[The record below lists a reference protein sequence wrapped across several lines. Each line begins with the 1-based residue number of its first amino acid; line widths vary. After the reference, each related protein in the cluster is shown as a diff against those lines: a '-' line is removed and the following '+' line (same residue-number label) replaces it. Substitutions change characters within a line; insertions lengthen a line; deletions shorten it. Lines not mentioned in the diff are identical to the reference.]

1 MVKDMGT
8 RNAGSQDTLRFFNR
22 ALEVLASPAP
32 ESEQELLDLVKKAKR
47 DADKDH
53 PPAPTAVKKPSRIC
67 VFPLCLL
74 VVISTDALTLSLS
87 LSLSLSLW
95 KEDSPVQGFRF
106 RLCLTFF
113 AFARSRGCRG
123 QGLSSFRTSTE
134 SWSSDRRSCKSIV
147 FLGWPHSFL

>member
-1 MVKDMGT
+1 VPSIVSTLKGRAKRKSAVVCEDDRSRRIGEAAQREREREEMIGMVKDMGT
-8 RNAGSQDTLRFFNR
+8 RNAGSQDTLRLFNR

-74 VVISTDALTLSLS
+74 VVISTDAFSLS
-87 LSLSLSLW
+87 L
-95 KEDSPVQGFRF
+95 ER
-106 RLCLTFF
+106 R
-113 AFARSRGCRG
+113 
-123 QGLSSFRTSTE
+123 LSSTRF
-134 SWSSDRRSCKSIV
+134 
-147 FLGWPHSFL
+147 

>member
-8 RNAGSQDTLRFFNR
+8 RNAGSQDTLRLFNR

-74 VVISTDALTLSLS
+74 VVISTDAFSLS
-87 LSLSLSLW
+87 L
-95 KEDSPVQGFRF
+95 ER
-106 RLCLTFF
+106 R
-113 AFARSRGCRG
+113 
-123 QGLSSFRTSTE
+123 LSSTRFYVQ
-134 SWSSDRRSCKSIV
+134 IV
-147 FLGWPHSFL
+147 FDVFLLLPGRGVAEVKDFQALGHRPSPGALTADHVSRSSFSVGRTRFYDLV

>member
-1 MVKDMGT
+1 LASWFLVPPIVSTLKGRAKRKSAVVCEDDRSRRIGEAAQREREEMIGMVKDMGT

-74 VVISTDALTLSLS
+74 VVISIDAFSLS
-87 LSLSLSLW
+87 LSLSLSG
-95 KEDSPVQGFRF
+95 KKIVQYKVLG
-106 RLCLTFF
+106 
-113 AFARSRGCRG
+113 
-123 QGLSSFRTSTE
+123 
-134 SWSSDRRSCKSIV
+134 SDCV
-147 FLGWPHSFL
+147 

>member
-8 RNAGSQDTLRFFNR
+8 RNAGSQDTLRLFNR

-74 VVISTDALTLSLS
+74 VVISTDAF
-87 LSLSLSLW
+87 SLSLW
-95 KEDSPVQGFRF
+95 KEDCPVQGFRF
-106 RLCLTFF
+106 RFCLIFF
-113 AFARSRGCRG
+113 AFARARGCRG

-134 SWSSDRRSCKSIV
+134 SWSSDRRSCKSIL

>member
-1 MVKDMGT
+1 MIGMVKDMGT
-8 RNAGSQDTLRFFNR
+8 RNAGSQDTLRLFNR

-74 VVISTDALTLSLS
+74 VVISTDALSLS
-87 LSLSLSLW
+87 LSQ
-95 KEDSPVQGFRF
+95 EDCPVQGFRF
-106 RLCLTFF
+106 RLCLMFF

>member
-8 RNAGSQDTLRFFNR
+8 RNAGSQDTLRLFNR

-53 PPAPTAVKKPSRIC
+53 PPAPTAVKKPSRIY

-74 VVISTDALTLSLS
+74 VVISTDAFSLS

-95 KEDSPVQGFRF
+95 KEDCPVQGFRF
-106 RLCLTFF
+106 RLRLMFL

-134 SWSSDRRSCKSIV
+134 SWRSDRRSCKSIV
-147 FLGWPHSFL
+147 FVGWPHSFL